1 MSNNHFTPEN
11 SIFINGI
18 NVFATY
24 LKCQI
29 RRQFTNEK
37 KRKSI
42 DELFEEC
49 EKRILNLE
57 IAHEKKAQ
65 LTENEVQGGNVDD
78 TFVSDSNLPGC
89 STEELF
95 NRVPIENSKWV
106 VDGYMKEGLVNL
118 LVAGGGVGKSILM
131 VQIAHA
137 VAKGIRPEFLSSECC
152 ASIQLPVV
160 FYRLEDFP
168 GELEG
173 KYGDGSALRNSGIR
187 WFLPKD
193 LLQFDLTGFIDHLK
207 KLAAT
212 CTNDTLVCID
222 PATKLTGYRHSEF
235 INGVEDAMATAK
247 AHNITLTVLA
257 SIHLDEIKDW
267 TVLTNC
273 DIKGGDKA
281 LQQAGS
287 VTALRRERTDV
298 EIFRYL
304 QCLKAPKGSRKP
316 FKGEVLVCKQVEFL
330 DDGKKYLHYQFDCIK
345 QEEEA
350 RPLKPKVPL
359 NEATNVCSR
368 ITDTPKAPNQKITP
382 EIDQFI
388 REEICQGKKPKEI
401 TKDIKKRFRKQMSS
415 EYLRKYIK
423 KNMTD

>member
-1 MSNNHFTPEN
+1 MKV
-11 SIFINGI
+11 G
-18 NVFATY
+18 
-24 LKCQI
+24 
-29 RRQFTNEK
+29 
-37 KRKSI
+37 
-42 DELFEEC
+42 
-49 EKRILNLE
+49 
-57 IAHEKKAQ
+57 Q
-65 LTENEVQGGNVDD
+65 L
-78 TFVSDSNLPGC
+78 
-89 STEELF
+89 
-95 NRVPIENSKWV
+95 
-106 VDGYMKEGLVNL
+106 NL

-131 VQIAHA
+131 VQIARA

-212 CTNDTLVCID
+212 CTKDTLVCID

-273 DIKGGDKA
+273 DIKGGDNA

-298 EIFRYL
+298 EKYRYL
-304 QCLKAPKGSRKP
+304 QCLKEPKGSPKP
-316 FKGEVLVCKQVEFL
+316 FNGEVLVCKTVEKSS
-330 DDGKKYLHYQFDCIK
+330 DGKKNLHYEFDCTRP
-345 QEEEA
+345 ETEA
-350 RPLKPKVPL
+350 RPLKPKAESEESNIKSGVEPKRRPNINWTEEMETKL
-359 NEATNVCSR
+359 TELHNEGINDRQIAEKMS
-368 ITDTPKAPNQKITP
+368 
-382 EIDQFI
+382 DQFELKLTGTQI
-388 REEICQGKKPKEI
+388 ARRLKKMGLRVPKPGDAKKLGICYFFGI
-401 TKDIKKRFRKQMSS
+401 HLCLSS
-415 EYLRKYIK
+415 I
-423 KNMTD
+423 

>member
-131 VQIAHA
+131 VQIARA

-207 KLAAT
+207 KLAET
-212 CTNDTLVCID
+212 LKEDTLVCID
-222 PATKLTGYRHSEF
+222 PATKLDNYTHTNF

-247 AHNITLTVLA
+247 ARNITLTVLA

-304 QCLKAPKGSRKP
+304 QCLKAPKGSPKP
-316 FKGEVLVCKQVEFL
+316 FKGKVLVCKGVEEEL
-330 DDGKKYLHYQFDCIK
+330 DDNNKYLHYEFDNIK
-345 QEEEA
+345 PEVLA
-350 RPLKPKVPL
+350 RPEKPKIQTDASKEYSADPKPL
-359 NEATNVCSR
+359 
-368 ITDTPKAPNQKITP
+368 KAPNQKVTP
-382 EIDQFI
+382 EIEWQI
-388 REEICQGKKPKEI
+388 RDMLSKKIKPLKIAKTLHLSEKTIRRYKKEFE
-401 TKDIKKRFRKQMSS
+401 TKA
-415 EYLRKYIK
+415 
-423 KNMTD
+423 TT